1 MGRSSA
7 ANLYDTLRNQ
17 NAGGGGA
24 ALVESL
30 QAQLK
35 QREGELVQVQMELG
49 AMERSKANMA
59 AEVNRLSQKVERL
72 DVLETDLEQLKTAY
86 TETEQKYQTML
97 TVRNLGYDDFH
108 SHFRTLCRER
118 IVRGFFHRE
127 NRILLRKSQIFDLNI
142 ISYSQSYV

>member
-17 NAGGGGA
+17 SAGGGGA

-72 DVLETDLEQLKTAY
+72 DALETDLERLKTAY

-97 TVRNLGYDDFH
+97 TVRNFGYADFADVKKYF
-108 SHFRTLCRER
+108 SHPLIIVDYFPPDVRRESR
-118 IVRGFFHRE
+118 RSRRAETGPG
-127 NRILLRKSQIFDLNI
+127 
-142 ISYSQSYV
+142 

>member
-72 DVLETDLEQLKTAY
+72 DVLETDLERLKTAY

-97 TVRNLGYDDFH
+97 TVRNFGYAEIFFAPSDH
-108 SHFRTLCRER
+108 CRLFSTR
-118 IVRGFFHRE
+118 CTA
-127 NRILLRKSQIFDLNI
+127 RKSKKPK
-142 ISYSQSYV
+142 S

>member
-7 ANLYDTLRNQ
+7 TNLYDTLRNQ

-49 AMERSKANMA
+49 AMERAKTNMA
-59 AEVNRLSQKVERL
+59 AEVNRLSQKVERM
-72 DVLETDLEQLKTAY
+72 DALETDLERLKTAY

-97 TVRNLGYDDFH
+97 TVRNRFY
-108 SHFRTLCRER
+108 HFQP
-118 IVRGFFHRE
+118 I
-127 NRILLRKSQIFDLNI
+127 NYPPND
-142 ISYSQSYV
+142 Y

>member
-1 MGRSSA
+1 MSRSSA

-17 NAGGGGA
+17 NAGGGA

-59 AEVNRLSQKVERL
+59 AEVNRLSQKVEIL
-72 DVLETDLEQLKTAY
+72 DAMETDLERLKKAY
-86 TETEQKYQTML
+86 SETEQKYQTML
-97 TVRNLGYDDFH
+97 TVRNLGYEDV
-108 SHFRTLCRER
+108 L
-118 IVRGFFHRE
+118 IFFHTSHCLFSTRCTA
-127 NRILLRKSQIFDLNI
+127 RKSKKPK
-142 ISYSQSYV
+142 S